1 MAHGTLRTQFD
12 PNQKIEILEFITSS
26 HEEYVPRTRV
36 IDAAR
41 PLHKWA
47 KEWHK
52 ANAPVDCKQPPE
64 MSKKVEMPTKSPRTA
79 PPEIDIP
86 ESKVKLNMGITPSV
100 FRFLEVSTTM
110 RWHLSKSFV
119 LTVNTARRSHGSDE
133 RTLPIFPSKSITL
146 ALSCIRSI
154 CRQHCLPRRNV

>member
-12 PNQKIEILEFITSS
+12 ANQKIELLEFNTNSY
-26 HEEYVPRTRV
+26 EEYVPRTQV

-41 PLHKWA
+41 PLQEWA

-52 ANAPVDCKQPPE
+52 ANASVDGKQSPK
-64 MSKKVEMPTKSPRTA
+64 MSKKKARLMKSPPIA

-110 RWHLSKSFV
+110 RSHLSKIFV
-119 LTVNTARRSHGSDE
+119 
-133 RTLPIFPSKSITL
+133 
-146 ALSCIRSI
+146 
-154 CRQHCLPRRNV
+154 